1 MNAQYTININYH
13 TIKNTSG
20 IDINVIEP
28 IIIQMSDEMK
38 KVGWSVHQDT
48 LQEGLNLRF
57 WLSEKEINETVEKEL
72 ENRMKGFRGIIAN
85 SMNKILG
92 NQSTEQS
99 LTMARNI
106 LKQKFENQAS
116 KEIEK
121 ELSGLIGIEGIT
133 VIKGNQPLFENHKN
147 NSIKIKM

>member
-1 MNAQYTININYH
+1 MNAQYTININYN
-13 TIKNTSG
+13 TIKTTSA
-20 IDINVIEP
+20 IDKNVIEP

-48 LQEGLNLRF
+48 LQEGVNLRF

-99 LTMARNI
+99 IAMARKI
-106 LKQKFENQAS
+106 LKEKFENQAS

-133 VIKGNQPLFENHKN
+133 VIKGNKPLFENHNN
-147 NSIKIKM
+147 NSIKIKI